1 MTTVFFALFVC
12 AGLYIAISL
21 KRFAKNENDWHPVK
35 DVMIASQFPSS
46 ISDSG
51 QLMAFPQY
59 DCEFF
64 SFHSDGM
71 VETPFLITPSHW
83 RHLGVPYDW
92 LDPTEIFV
100 HRCFH
105 NTVSR

>member
-1 MTTVFFALFVC
+1 MTTVFFAFFVC

-59 DCEFF
+59 DREFL
-64 SFHSDGM
+64 SFHSEGM
-71 VETPFLITPSHW
+71 VETPFTKVSPG
-83 RHLGVPYDW
+83 RRYVYPYDW
-92 LDPTEIFV
+92 LDPTRTINPNV
-100 HRCFH
+100 
-105 NTVSR
+105 